1 MAGSSLFTLIDD
13 IASVLDDVA
22 LMSKVAA
29 KKTAGVLGD
38 DLALN
43 AQQVT
48 GVSADRELPVVWAV
62 AKGSFKNKLSLVPA
76 ALLIGTFAPWAVI
89 PLLMLGGAFLCFEGF
104 EKLAHKY
111 LHDSAAEHEELR
123 HALSDPQIDL
133 LAFEK
138 DKIGGAIRTDFIL
151 SAEIIVITLGTVA
164 GEPFIKQLSVLAL
177 IAVVMTI
184 GVYGLVAGIVKLD
197 DAGLYLS
204 RKASSL
210 LRGLGNLLLSAAP
223 WLMKSLSVIGTAA
236 MFMVG
241 GGILTHGIPA
251 AHHLIEQLAASAAG
265 LPALGAVLS
274 VLTAPLLNGLAGVV
288 AGALVLAVVTGASRG
303 WRALK
308 GA

>member
-43 AQQVT
+43 AQQVA

-62 AKGSFKNKLSLVPA
+62 AKGSFKNKLILVPA

-111 LHDSAAEHEELR
+111 LHDSAADHEELR
-123 HALSDPQIDL
+123 QALSDPQVDL

-138 DKIGGAIRTDFIL
+138 GKIAGAIRTDFIL

-204 RKASSL
+204 RKTSSL
-210 LRGLGNLLLSAAP
+210 LRGVGNLLLSTAP

-251 AHHLIEQLAASAAG
+251 AHHLIEQLAASAAS
-265 LPALGAVLS
+265 LPALGTVLS
-274 VLTAPLLNGLAGVV
+274 VLTAPLLNGLAGIV
-288 AGALVLAVVTGASRG
+288 AGALVLALVSGAQRVWMMLKSR
-303 WRALK
+303 
-308 GA
+308 

>member
-62 AKGSFKNKLSLVPA
+62 AKGSFKNKLILVPA

-104 EKLAHKY
+104 EKLAHNY
-111 LHDSAAEHEELR
+111 LHDSAAEHDELR
-123 HALSDPQIDL
+123 HALSDPEVDL

-265 LPALGAVLS
+265 LPALGTVLS
-274 VLTAPLLNGLAGVV
+274 GLTAPLLNGLAGIV

>member
-62 AKGSFKNKLSLVPA
+62 AKGSFKNKLILVPA

-274 VLTAPLLNGLAGVV
+274 VLTAPLLNGLAGIV

>member
-1 MAGSSLFTLIDD
+1 
-13 IASVLDDVA
+13 
-22 LMSKVAA
+22 
-29 KKTAGVLGD
+29 
-38 DLALN
+38 
-43 AQQVT
+43 
-48 GVSADRELPVVWAV
+48 
-62 AKGSFKNKLSLVPA
+62 
-76 ALLIGTFAPWAVI
+76 
-89 PLLMLGGAFLCFEGF
+89 
-104 EKLAHKY
+104 
-111 LHDSAAEHEELR
+111 
-123 HALSDPQIDL
+123 
-133 LAFEK
+133 
-138 DKIGGAIRTDFIL
+138 
-151 SAEIIVITLGTVA
+151 
-164 GEPFIKQLSVLAL
+164 
-177 IAVVMTI
+177 I

-288 AGALVLAVVTGASRG
+288 AGALVLAVVSGASRG